1 MARAR
6 LRRLTSFFTGS
17 LIARFDAPVIVA
29 LGLLLEAVA
38 ATIGVTGV
46 TAPHFW
52 ATLIVLGLGWN
63 FGFIGASALV
73 LETHQPQEKN
83 KVQAFNDFLVFGMMA
98 IGSFSSGQLL
108 ANYGWTAVNLVVY
121 PPVLLG
127 LLVVGLASFA
137 RHRARLADIDEFP
150 EPTL

>member
-1 MARAR
+1 
-6 LRRLTSFFTGS
+6 
-17 LIARFDAPVIVA
+17 
-29 LGLLLEAVA
+29 
-38 ATIGVTGV
+38 
-46 TAPHFW
+46 
-52 ATLIVLGLGWN
+52 
-63 FGFIGASALV
+63 
-73 LETHQPQEKN
+73 
-83 KVQAFNDFLVFGMMA
+83 
-98 IGSFSSGQLL
+98 L